1 MKKFMI
7 PAVVVGI
14 ISALSVVLFLIIKKN
29 NPEYALLAELSAVAV
44 VISVIYP
51 EIKNVIDFFFDS
63 AKDSYFDKVYVE
75 LIVKIVGISLI
86 SQLASDVC
94 RDSGQQALAS
104 GVELAGK
111 LIITVFTIPVAG
123 ALLELAGV
131 MIGAD

>member
-1 MKKFMI
+1 MI
-7 PAVVVGI
+7 KIFVVVLM
-14 ISALSVVLFLIIKKN
+14 ASVVFLIIKKN

-63 AKDSYFDKVYVE
+63 AKDSYVDKVYVE
-75 LIVKIVGISLI
+75 LIVKIVGIALI
-86 SQLASDVC
+86 SQLASDIC

-111 LIITVFTIPVAG
+111 LIITVFTIPAAG

-131 MIGAD
+131 MIGVD

>member
-1 MKKFMI
+1 MI
-7 PAVVVGI
+7 KIFVVVI
-14 ISALSVVLFLIIKKN
+14 ISSVVFLVIKKN

-51 EIKNVIDFFFDS
+51 EIKNVIDFFFNS
-63 AKDSYFDKVYVE
+63 TKYSYYDKVYVE
-75 LIVKIVGISLI
+75 LVVKIVGISLI
-86 SQLASDVC
+86 SQLTSDVC

-111 LIITVFTIPVAG
+111 LVITVFTIPVAG
-123 ALLELAGV
+123 SLLELAGV

>member
-1 MKKFMI
+1 MI
-7 PAVVVGI
+7 KIFVVVL
-14 ISALSVVLFLIIKKN
+14 ISSVVFLVIKKN
-29 NPEYALLAELSAVAV
+29 NPEYALLAELSAFAV

-63 AKDSYFDKVYVE
+63 TKYSFFDKVYVE
-75 LIVKIVGISLI
+75 LIVKIVGIALI

-94 RDSGQQALAS
+94 KDSGQQALAS

-111 LIITVFTIPVAG
+111 LVITVFTIPVAG

>member
-1 MKKFMI
+1 MI
-7 PAVVVGI
+7 KIFVVVLM
-14 ISALSVVLFLIIKKN
+14 ASVVFLIIKKN

-63 AKDSYFDKVYVE
+63 AKDSYVDKVYVE
-75 LIVKIVGISLI
+75 LIVKIVGIALI

>member
-1 MKKFMI
+1 MI
-7 PAVVVGI
+7 KIFVVVLI
-14 ISALSVVLFLIIKKN
+14 ASVVFLIIKKN

-111 LIITVFTIPVAG
+111 LVITVFTIPVAG

>member
-1 MKKFMI
+1 MI
-7 PAVVVGI
+7 KIFVVVLI
-14 ISALSVVLFLIIKKN
+14 ASVVFLIIKKN

-63 AKDSYFDKVYVE
+63 AKDSYVDKVYVE
-75 LIVKIVGISLI
+75 LIVKIVGIALI